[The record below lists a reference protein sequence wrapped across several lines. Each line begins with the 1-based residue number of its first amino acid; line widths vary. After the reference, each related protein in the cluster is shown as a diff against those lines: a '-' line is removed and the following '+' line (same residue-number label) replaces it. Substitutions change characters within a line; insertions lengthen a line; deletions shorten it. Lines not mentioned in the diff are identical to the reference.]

1 MSVDTMLNSLYTFA
15 GFLGTHREFL
25 DSLSYD
31 AQREANPE
39 LEYEDISYVT
49 LWYDGSNRLD
59 ITCNGPDTASLM
71 ARVCKELGGKWDKG
85 SDEYNFHMTRRLGV
99 PQATSRGHGYNR
111 VRVEADRE
119 KVCTRKVVG
128 TETVEVPDYD
138 NAPKR
143 TVEREVVEWDCPPS
157 LLSLTK
163 QEAVTSE

>member
-1 MSVDTMLNSLYTFA
+1 MSVDTMLGSLYTFA

-31 AQREANPE
+31 AQKEANPE

-49 LWYDGSNRLD
+49 LWYDGNNRLY

-85 SDEYNFHMTRRLGV
+85 IVTRTTFHMTRRLG
-99 PQATSRGHGYNR
+99 QENGYNR

-119 KVCTRKVVG
+119 RVCTRKVVG
-128 TETVEVPDYD
+128 TETVEITDYD
-138 NAPKR
+138 NAPTK
-143 TVEREVVEWDCPPS
+143 TVEREIVEWDCPPS

-163 QEAVTSE
+163 QEAVTGE